1 MRSNFGEGGVCVI
14 LPRIA
19 ELIAHTPHCLLEES
33 FALILIFI
41 WFYFISFLARMLLAF
56 RAFHAF
62 LSPCNLYARNEMFAK
77 LLASSMPSFVA
88 RNSASS
94 N

>member
-1 MRSNFGEGGVCVI
+1 MRNFAKNCRAHCAYAALSAG
-14 LPRIA
+14 R
-19 ELIAHTPHCLLEES
+19 ELCINFDFHLVLFH
-33 FALILIFI
+33 IV
-41 WFYFISFLARMLLAF
+41 LARMLLAF